1 MTKDVSIKKILVPID
16 GSKYGEIAVAYASM
30 LAKSCGAYI
39 ELLSVVN
46 VGEYVSGFEQAGADL
61 FILKEMAHTAQD
73 ILGEH
78 KKMIPDGIH
87 VNTRVMQGNARDCI
101 LKVAKEENMDL
112 IVIGR
117 RGLGQLEGMILGSV
131 SSYVVANAECPVLT
145 VK

>member
-1 MTKDVSIKKILVPID
+1 M
-16 GSKYGEIAVAYASM
+16 
-30 LAKSCGAYI
+30 
-39 ELLSVVN
+39 N

-78 KKMIPDGIH
+78 KKMIPEGIH